1 MNDCVVK
8 YIDVSNPKYIEAAS
22 KAKAEIKSAKRRFEK
37 KLAENTKSL
46 CVCNNT
52 KVSVGPI
59 LNELGA
65 LETDLQTV
73 AEELNKY
80 FSSVFTKDVHHIP
93 DSADANMNLTSN
105 LNDLMID
112 ERLVQ
117 KTLQKLRSK
126 LLVVMTYPKLNCCT
140 DAQYK

>member
-93 DSADANMNLTSN
+93 DSCLLYTSDAAD
-105 LNDLMID
+105 
-112 ERLVQ
+112 E
-117 KTLQKLRSK
+117 
-126 LLVVMTYPKLNCCT
+126 
-140 DAQYK
+140 